1 MGLSDEVRRLEEEN
15 SQLKE
20 ALAMMVRALQ
30 DAMPLLR
37 DPLPPTPVPSAH
49 MTQPAPVPAPP
60 PPQPDT
66 TVPPSMAPQND
77 GAYRV
82 DPTQFVGPAGNYEY

>member
-1 MGLSDEVRRLEEEN
+1 MGLSDEVKRLEEEN
-15 SQLKE
+15 KRLKD
-20 ALAMMVRALQ
+20 ALAIMVRALQ

-37 DPLPPTPVPSAH
+37 ESPPPVPEPTPA
-49 MTQPAPVPAPP
+49 PAPAP

-66 TVPPSMAPQND
+66 TVPPSMAPQDD

-82 DPTQFVGPAGNYEY
+82 DPAQFVGPAANHEY

>member
-37 DPLPPTPVPSAH
+37 EPLPPAPDPSEH
-49 MTQPAPVPAPP
+49 MGSESFAQPTPAPP
-60 PPQPDT
+60 PKNPAT
-66 TVPPSMAPQND
+66 PSTATED

-82 DPTQFVGPAGNYEY
+82 DPTQFVGPAVNREY